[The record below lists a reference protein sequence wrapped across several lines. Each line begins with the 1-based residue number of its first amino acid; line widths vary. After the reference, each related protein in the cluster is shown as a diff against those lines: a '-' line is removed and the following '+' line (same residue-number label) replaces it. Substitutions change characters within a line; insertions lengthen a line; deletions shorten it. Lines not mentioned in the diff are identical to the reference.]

1 MRVSIDW
8 DPRAGGRATHAD
20 GTADGGDGAR
30 VHRLPLREI
39 GVRRSGARPALALE
53 PSGPEPGV
61 GVDEARIERAVRE
74 ILVAIGEDPD
84 REGLLDTPSR
94 VARAYREIFSGMRED
109 AGVHL
114 ARQFAQEQAGDDVVI
129 LRDIDFVSVC
139 EHHLMPFIGRAHVA
153 YLPAHGR
160 VTGLSK
166 LARTV
171 DVYARRPQLQE
182 RLTAQVADALVEH
195 LDPRGVAVMV
205 EAEHSC
211 LKLRGARKTGAEM
224 VTTALRGDFLED
236 RGLRAEVLG
245 LLGRR

>member
-1 MRVSIDW
+1 MSIDW
-8 DPRAGGRATHAD
+8 DRLGGGR
-20 GTADGGDGAR
+20 TANGNGAARGGAAAVLAGERA
-30 VHRLPLREI
+30 LRFDPAE
-39 GVRRSGARPALALE
+39 VDRP
-53 PSGPEPGV
+53 
-61 GVDEARIERAVRE
+61 RIERAVRE
-74 ILVAIGEDPD
+74 ILIAIGEDPD
-84 REGLLDTPSR
+84 REGLLETPAR
-94 VARAYREIFSGMRED
+94 VARAYREIFAGMHED
-109 AGVHL
+109 AGAHL
-114 ARQFAQEQAGDDVVI
+114 ARQFEQEQAGDDVVI

-139 EHHLMPFIGRAHVA
+139 EHHLMPFTGRAHVA

-224 VTTALRGDFLED
+224 VTTALRGALLED
-236 RGLRAEVLG
+236 RALRAEVLG
-245 LLGRR
+245 LFGRR